1 MNGAFG
7 CDLHQFRVLFRSQG
21 PRHFHFDL
29 DSVEHAFFRFAFLAV
44 RCIDARVR
52 ERNRNVFQRQTIP
65 ARVKSDCHRSAHA
78 KRCEQ
83 IIVWIRSR
91 IAAAHAD
98 RLVADEVMFTR
109 NDFLLKIST
118 AAVHDDM
125 SCLFVGLCSHGL
137 DQALRIPLKAS
148 RYRQRRKTNKIE
160 MTAANGRPLGS
171 IKI

>member
-1 MNGAFG
+1 M
-7 CDLHQFRVLFRSQG
+7 LFRSQG
-21 PRHFHFDL
+21 PRHFHFDI

-109 NDFLLKIST
+109 NDFLLKIAG
-118 AAVHDDM
+118 AAAHDNM
-125 SCLFVGLCSHGL
+125 NCLFVGFRSHGL
-137 DQALRIPLKAS
+137 DQGLRIPLKAS
-148 RYRQRRKTNKIE
+148 PYRQMRKTNKNE
-160 MTAANGRPLGS
+160 TTAAIGSPLGS
-171 IKI
+171 IKM

>member
-1 MNGAFG
+1 
-7 CDLHQFRVLFRSQG
+7 
-21 PRHFHFDL
+21 
-29 DSVEHAFFRFAFLAV
+29 
-44 RCIDARVR
+44 
-52 ERNRNVFQRQTIP
+52 
-65 ARVKSDCHRSAHA
+65 
-78 KRCEQ
+78 
-83 IIVWIRSR
+83 
-91 IAAAHAD
+91 
-98 RLVADEVMFTR
+98 MFTR